1 MFNKKYKI
9 VRNLEII
16 LGKERKTFFKTKK
29 RLNLEFFKIRRMD
42 YTQLIGSIKR
52 TKRTKLKNINSLGGG
67 SYTIQTEQEIWEE
80 EQNPIARF

>member
-1 MFNKKYKI
+1 MRI
-9 VRNLEII
+9 LEIF
-16 LGKERKTFFKTKK
+16 LEKERKTFFKTKK

>member
-1 MFNKKYKI
+1 
-9 VRNLEII
+9 
-16 LGKERKTFFKTKK
+16 
-29 RLNLEFFKIRRMD
+29 MD